1 MREIDFNTW
10 ERRDAYR
17 LFSQTAWP
25 FYSVVFPVDVTAV
38 HAAARR
44 DGQSFYYTMVWV
56 CTKALN
62 RIPAFRQRI
71 RGEAVVELDWTDP
84 SFTDLHKGAEQF
96 HIVTMPWE
104 ADRRSFCAHAAE
116 NSAAQTTFFNESAE
130 TDGLIYF
137 SCLPWFD
144 LTALTN
150 EHSDDRDDTIPR
162 LAWGKYEEQDGRL
175 KLHLSVEVNHRL
187 IDGLHLGR
195 FYEALCEE
203 ITALESQ

>member
-17 LFSQTAWP
+17 LFSRTAWP

-38 HAAARR
+38 HAAAKR

-71 RGEAVVELDWTDP
+71 RGETVVELDWTDP

-104 ADRRSFCAHAAE
+104 A
-116 NSAAQTTFFNESAE
+116 
-130 TDGLIYF
+130 
-137 SCLPWFD
+137 
-144 LTALTN
+144 
-150 EHSDDRDDTIPR
+150 
-162 LAWGKYEEQDGRL
+162 
-175 KLHLSVEVNHRL
+175 
-187 IDGLHLGR
+187 
-195 FYEALCEE
+195 
-203 ITALESQ
+203 